1 MISPEIVPKPALPL
15 TPRHYICYRGDSITV
30 DGSLSEPS
38 WESAQWSSDFT
49 DIEGTLRP
57 EPLYRTRVKMLWDDN
72 YLYIGA
78 EISEPHIWAYL
89 KQRDT
94 VIFYD
99 NDFEVFIDP
108 DGDTHGYYEVEMNA
122 AGTVWDLLLTMPYR
136 DNGRVIDAWDI
147 NGLKTGVM
155 ISGSLNNPGDID
167 KGWSVELALPFNVLK
182 EWGSTPAD
190 SSLWRINFSR
200 VNWQTDIV
208 DGRYVK
214 KRDPSTGRVFFPNI
228 TGYGH
233 PREL

>member
-1 MISPEIVPKPALPL
+1 M
-15 TPRHYICYRGDSITV
+15 TV

-38 WESAQWSSDFT
+38 WESARWSSDFT

-108 DGDTHGYYEVEMNA
+108 GGDTHGYYEVEMNA
-122 AGTVWDLLLTMPYR
+122 AGTVWDLLLT
-136 DNGRVIDAWDI
+136 VAI
-147 NGLKTGVM
+147 
-155 ISGSLNNPGDID
+155 PG
-167 KGWSVELALPFNVLK
+167 
-182 EWGSTPAD
+182 
-190 SSLWRINFSR
+190 
-200 VNWQTDIV
+200 
-208 DGRYVK
+208 
-214 KRDPSTGRVFFPNI
+214 
-228 TGYGH
+228 
-233 PREL
+233 